1 MSNRSALRLSALQEV
16 GSRPQPAPDRT
27 QPPGESRAWS
37 RTQTAVI
44 LALILCL
51 AAVLRVLSFHGY
63 AGSDDGSYAELA
75 HALAAGQFRVGTFTG
90 PPVFPLRVG
99 VFAPV
104 AVLFRVFGPS
114 EMAVLAYPFL
124 LSLGGVMLAY
134 YAGRLFFNTT
144 GGLIA
149 AGLQAIVPLASR
161 SATILM
167 PDLPAAF
174 WANAGILLF
183 YAGSRR
189 EQPRAKLLYGALGG
203 TMLGFSWLCKE
214 SAAYLAPLFLIAG
227 LYLVR
232 RSRSNWALV
241 AGLAA
246 AASAFLLGE
255 ALVYR
260 AITGDALFRLHETH
274 RNYDYNSSWFFT
286 EGSRFGWAPG
296 QYHLALC
303 KRLFRDG
310 PLTLLAS
317 PSFGGVTAVGLL
329 AVLYALFHR
338 QRAFLFTGL
347 WFTSLLLT
355 FNFGSANLTRYQ
367 PLVLFDK
374 YAYPLLLPSCLL
386 SAGLLTTLLAGARH
400 GFEHVAAER
409 RFWSLIIAAGLC
421 GACCLST
428 GENILAG
435 RKSEPERMAAA
446 RLSPSDRL
454 YTDRRT
460 LRVLEFFWS
469 FPKQAYG
476 HDFQGL
482 TAQDIPDGSYVL
494 INRDKLRFLSNN
506 YDYVIPSFCSETPA
520 EWSVVTKSRGAVL
533 YRTPGGRQARTRL
546 PSPQKALPH

>member
-1 MSNRSALRLSALQEV
+1 MTNRSALRLQAVQEV
-16 GSRPQPAPDRT
+16 LVLPHPDPGRA
-27 QPPGESRAWS
+27 QPPGVIKPWRQPRA
-37 RTQTAVI
+37 AVI

-51 AAVLRVLSFHGY
+51 AAVVRVLSFHGY
-63 AGSDDGSYAELA
+63 AGSDDGSYVELA
-75 HALAAGQFRVGTFTG
+75 HALAAGQFRVGEFTG

-104 AVLFRVFGPS
+104 ALLFRLFGPS
-114 EMAVLAYPFL
+114 EIAVIAYPFSLSLAGVVLAYF
-124 LSLGGVMLAY
+124 
-134 YAGRLFFNTT
+134 AGRIFFNTT
-144 GGLIA
+144 VGLIA
-149 AGLQAIVPLASR
+149 AGLQAMVPLASR

-183 YAGSRR
+183 YVGSRQQR
-189 EQPRAKLLYGALGG
+189 PGTKLLYGALGG
-203 TMLGFSWLCKE
+203 VMLGFSWLCKE
-214 SAAYLAPLFLIAG
+214 SAAYLAPLFVIAG
-227 LYLVR
+227 LYLVH
-232 RSRSNWALV
+232 RSRDNWALI

-246 AASAFLLGE
+246 ASGAFLLGE

-260 AITGDALFRLHETH
+260 ALTGDALFRFHETH

-286 EGSRFGWAPG
+286 EGSRFGWKPG

-310 PLTLLAS
+310 PITLLAS
-317 PSFGGVTAVGLL
+317 PSFGGVTAAGLL
-329 AVLYALFHR
+329 AVLHALFHR
-338 QRAFLFTGL
+338 RRAFLFAGL
-347 WFTSLLLT
+347 WFASLLLT
-355 FNFGSANLTRYQ
+355 FNFGSANLTHYQ

-374 YAYPLLLPSCLL
+374 YAYPLLFPSCLL
-386 SAGLLTTLLAGARH
+386 SAGLLSTLLAGVRQDFGYA
-400 GFEHVAAER
+400 AAER
-409 RFWSLIIAAGLC
+409 RFWTLMIATGLC
-421 GACCLST
+421 GACCIST
-428 GENILAG
+428 GENILSG
-435 RKSEPERMAAA
+435 RKSEPERLAAA

-506 YDYVIPSFCSETPA
+506 YDYTIPSFCSETPA
-520 EWSVVTKSRGAVL
+520 GWSVVSKSRGAVL
-533 YRTPGGRQARTRL
+533 YRTPGGRQARTSL
-546 PSPQKALPH
+546 PPPAKPAAR

>member
-1 MSNRSALRLSALQEV
+1 VL
-16 GSRPQPAPDRT
+16 
-27 QPPGESRAWS
+27 
-37 RTQTAVI
+37 

-51 AAVLRVLSFHGY
+51 GAVARVLSFHGY

-75 HALAAGQFRVGTFTG
+75 QALAAGKFRVGAFTG

-104 AVLFRVFGPS
+104 ALLFQVFGPS
-114 EMAVLAYPFL
+114 ETAVLAYPFL
-124 LSLGGVMLAY
+124 LSLAAVVLAY
-134 YAGRLFFNTT
+134 VAGRLFFGTT

-149 AGLQAIVPLASR
+149 AALQAIVPLASR

-183 YAGSRR
+183 YVGSRR
-189 EQPRAKLLYGALGG
+189 GQPREKLLYGALGG
-203 TMLGFSWLCKE
+203 MMLGCSWLCKE

-227 LYLVR
+227 CYLVR
-232 RSRSNWALV
+232 RSRSNWALL

-246 AASAFLLGE
+246 ASGAFLLGE

-260 AITGDALFRLHETH
+260 ALTGDALFRFHETH
-274 RNYDYNSSWFFT
+274 RNYDYSRSWFFT
-286 EGSRFGWAPG
+286 EGSRFGWEPG

-310 PLTLLAS
+310 PVTLLAS
-317 PSFGGVTAVGLL
+317 PSFGGVTAIGLL
-329 AVLYALFHR
+329 AVFYALFHHR
-338 QRAFLFTGL
+338 RAFLFPGL
-347 WFTSLLLT
+347 WFMSLLLV
-355 FNFGSANLTRYQ
+355 FNFGSANLTQYQ

-374 YAYPLLLPSCLL
+374 YAYPLLLPACLL
-386 SAGLLTTLLAGARH
+386 SAGLLTTLLAGARR
-400 GFEHVAAER
+400 GFGHAAAER
-409 RFWSLIIAAGLC
+409 RFWVLIIAAGLC
-421 GACCLST
+421 GACCICT
-428 GENILAG
+428 GENILSG
-435 RKSEPERMAAA
+435 RKSEPERLAAA

-482 TAQDIPDGSYVL
+482 TAHDIPDGSYVL

-506 YDYVIPSFCSETPA
+506 YGYAIPSFCSETPLG
-520 EWSVVTKSRGAVL
+520 WTVVSKTRGAVL
-533 YRTPGGRQARTRL
+533 YRTPGGRQAQMSSPP
-546 PSPQKALPH
+546 PSKASSP